1 MSTTSTRQVPPIPMR
16 TDTVFMGRQDFF
28 SVVLRLIGV
37 ELYKI
42 RRRKLSKVLTSIAIG
57 AAIGIFLI
65 NFSLVVLFSR
75 GGGLSQVASSVAV
88 QLGLPISLSVVVQTI
103 LTVGRILIIT
113 LAGVIVGEEYGVGT
127 VRLMLIRGPTRIQ
140 FMLAKVGA
148 LLVCSGIGV
157 FGMTLL
163 GILTGQLLTPFTP
176 FHQSFDFLNIV
187 WIGHAFLLIIYLLLG
202 LIVYALMALFFA
214 TLGKATAA
222 GIGITLV
229 WVLVVE
235 VLGET
240 LGIVGKAI
248 QGTSGI
254 ILVGISKCLIGP
266 NVDALLQNQ
275 SYYLFGNSST
285 PSDVPDVQALLAFAF
300 YIMLFVGL
308 SWWLTERRDVT
319 N

>member
-1 MSTTSTRQVPPIPMR
+1 MSTTSTRQVPPVPIR

-42 RRRKLSKVLTSIAIG
+42 RRRILSKVLASIAIA

-65 NFSLVVLFSR
+65 NFALALLFMREGVPSQAVNVLA
-75 GGGLSQVASSVAV
+75 GE
-88 QLGLPISLSVVVQTI
+88 LGLPISLSIIVGTT
-103 LTVGRILIIT
+103 LTVGRILIIA
-113 LAGVIVGEEYGVGT
+113 LAGIIVGEEYGVGT
-127 VRLMLIRGPTRIQ
+127 VRLMLTRGPTRIQ

-148 LLVCSGIGV
+148 ILVCDGIGV

-163 GILTGQLLTPFTP
+163 GILAGQLFTPFTP
-176 FHQSFDFLNIV
+176 FHQSFAFLNIA
-187 WIGHAFLLIIYLLLG
+187 WIGHAFLLILYLLLG

-222 GIGITLV
+222 GVGITLV

-248 QGTSGI
+248 QGTSGTV
-254 ILVGISKCLIGP
+254 LLGISKCLIGP

-285 PSDVPDVQALLAFAF
+285 PSDVPDVQALLVFAF
-300 YIMLFVGL
+300 YIVLFVGL
-308 SWWLTERRDVT
+308 SWWITERRDVT

>member
-1 MSTTSTRQVPPIPMR
+1 MSTASTRQAPPAPVR

-42 RRRKLSKVLTSIAIG
+42 RRRILSKVLASIAIA
-57 AAIGIFLI
+57 AAIGIFLL
-65 NFSLVVLFSR
+65 NFSLVLLFSKD
-75 GGGLSQVASSVAV
+75 GGSSQVASTVGA
-88 QLGLPISLSVVVQTI
+88 QLSLPISLSVIVQTI

-113 LAGVIVGEEYGVGT
+113 LAGIIVGEEYGVGT
-127 VRLMLIRGPTRIQ
+127 VRLMLTRGPTRIQ
-140 FMLAKVGA
+140 FLLAKVGV
-148 LLVCSGIGV
+148 LLTYGGFGV

-163 GILTGQLLTPFTP
+163 GILTGQLFTPFTP
-176 FHQSFDFLNIV
+176 FHQSFDFLNLA
-187 WIGHAFLLIIYLLLG
+187 WIGHAFLLILYLLLG

-240 LGIVGKAI
+240 LGFFGRAI
-248 QGTSGI
+248 QGTLGS
-254 ILVGISKCLIGP
+254 ILVGASKCLIGP

-275 SYYLFGNSST
+275 SHYLFSNGPSL
-285 PSDVPDVQALLAFAF
+285 SDVPDVQALLVFAF
-300 YIMLFVGL
+300 YIVLFVGL
-308 SWWLTERRDVT
+308 SWWITERRDVT

>member
-1 MSTTSTRQVPPIPMR
+1 MSTTSTRQVPPAAIR

-28 SVVLRLIGV
+28 SIVLRLIGV

-42 RRRKLSKVLTSIAIG
+42 RRRMLSKVLASIA
-57 AAIGIFLI
+57 AAVAIGIFLL
-65 NFSLVVLFSR
+65 NFSLVLLFSR
-75 GGGLSQVASSVAV
+75 DGGPSQVASAVAV
-88 QLGLPISLSVVVQTI
+88 QLGLPISLSVVVQTV

-240 LGIVGKAI
+240 LGIVGRTI
-248 QGTSGI
+248 QGSFGT
-254 ILVGISKCLIGP
+254 
-266 NVDALLQNQ
+266 LLMWF
-275 SYYLFGNSST
+275 LKAWVV
-285 PSDVPDVQALLAFAF
+285 PMSDR
-300 YIMLFVGL
+300 
-308 SWWLTERRDVT
+308 S
-319 N
+319 

>member
-1 MSTTSTRQVPPIPMR
+1 MSTTSTGQVPPVPKR

-42 RRRKLSKVLTSIAIG
+42 RRRMLSKVLASIAIG

-65 NFSLVVLFSR
+65 NFSLVLLFSR
-75 GGGLSQVASSVAV
+75 DGGPSQVASTVAV
-88 QLGLPISLSVVVQTI
+88 QLGLPTSLSVVVQTI
-103 LTVGRILIIT
+103 LTMGRILIIT
-113 LAGVIVGEEYGVGT
+113 LAGIIVGEEYGVGT
-127 VRLMLIRGPTRIQ
+127 VRLMLTRGPTRIQ
-140 FMLAKVGA
+140 FLLAKVGT
-148 LLVCSGIGV
+148 LLACSGFGV
-157 FGMTLL
+157 FGMTVL
-163 GILTGQLLTPFTP
+163 GVLTGQLFTPFTP
-176 FHQSFDFLNIV
+176 FRQSFDFLNAV
-187 WIGHAFLLIIYLLLG
+187 WIGHAFLLILYLLLG

-240 LGIVGKAI
+240 LGFVGKAI
-248 QGTSGI
+248 QGTLGT
-254 ILVGISKCLIGP
+254 ILVGVSKCLIGP

-275 SYYLFGNSST
+275 SYYLFSNTPS
-285 PSDVPDVQALLAFAF
+285 PSDVSDVQALLVFAF
-300 YIMLFVGL
+300 YLVLFVGL
-308 SWWLTERRDVT
+308 SWWIIERRDVT

>member
-1 MSTTSTRQVPPIPMR
+1 MSTASTRQVPPIPMR

-127 VRLMLIRGPTRIQ
+127 VRLMLIQGPTRIQ

-148 LLVCSGIGV
+148 ILVCSGIGV

-187 WIGHAFLLIIYLLLG
+187 WIGHAFLLILYLLLG

-285 PSDVPDVQALLAFAF
+285 LSDVPDVQALLVFAF